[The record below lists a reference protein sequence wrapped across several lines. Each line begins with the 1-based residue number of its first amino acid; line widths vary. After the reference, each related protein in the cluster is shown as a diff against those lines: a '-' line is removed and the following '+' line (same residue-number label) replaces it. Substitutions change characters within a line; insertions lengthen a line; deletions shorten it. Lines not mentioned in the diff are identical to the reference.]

1 MSNTKLTAKDL
12 SNKISKL
19 ADELK
24 TVLND
29 NPAGKNSN
37 NAGPAPNQAN
47 LPKRE
52 KIAKISAEVGNYS
65 NLWRNTEIFAGGWL
79 ESVQ

>member
-24 TVLND
+24 TVLSD
-29 NPAGKNSN
+29 SPTGKNSN
-37 NAGPAPNQAN
+37 NAGPAQNQAN

-65 NLWRNTEIFAGGWL
+65 NL
-79 ESVQ
+79 

>member
-12 SNKISKL
+12 SNKISNL

-24 TVLND
+24 TVLSD
-29 NPAGKNSN
+29 SPAGKNSN
-37 NAGPAPNQAN
+37 NAGPAQNPGN

-65 NLWRNTEIFAGGWL
+65 NL
-79 ESVQ
+79 